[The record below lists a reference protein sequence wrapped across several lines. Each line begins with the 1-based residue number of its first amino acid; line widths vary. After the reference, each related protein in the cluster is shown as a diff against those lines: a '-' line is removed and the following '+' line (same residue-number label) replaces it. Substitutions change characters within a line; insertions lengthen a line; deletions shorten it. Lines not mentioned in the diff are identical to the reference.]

1 MSEANV
7 AIVKSVYDCFH
18 AGDIDGL
25 LEFFAED
32 IRWDH
37 RGVGAPDSPKN
48 KLFHGKGGVKLFF
61 ETVGE
66 SQEVLDHDVTDF
78 IASGDKVVAIG
89 FFRARV
95 TETGKVVATDWA
107 QLWTI
112 RDGLISAWKVFADFT
127 ADAIAFQK

>member
-25 LEFFAED
+25 LEFFSED

-48 KLFHGKGGVKLFF
+48 
-61 ETVGE
+61 
-66 SQEVLDHDVTDF
+66 
-78 IASGDKVVAIG
+78 
-89 FFRARV
+89 
-95 TETGKVVATDWA
+95 
-107 QLWTI
+107 
-112 RDGLISAWKVFADFT
+112 
-127 ADAIAFQK
+127 